1 MKNTNTE
8 VVKHSIC
15 RMNGTVL
22 NVKTCSFLGLLY
34 NFKKNRDHD
43 LKADVQE
50 CWYFNTAWAWHNIS
64 RSVERVRWCEE
75 SVFTLC
81 FRSLSL
87 EKTQS
92 RLLDWMHIGIW
103 NNFSV
108 FLEVIFWVS
117 LFWKEHILSVTL
129 MHCEKL
135 ILGSKAKCKIRFR
148 IMLLTFR
155 TEMVIRTQHSLLFA

>member
-1 MKNTNTE
+1 MKNTNAE
-8 VVKHSIC
+8 VVKHSIS

-22 NVKTCSFLGLLY
+22 NVKTCSFLRLLY
-34 NFKKNRDHD
+34 NFKKNREHD

-50 CWYFNTAWAWHNIS
+50 YWYCNTAWAWHNIS
-64 RSVERVRWCEE
+64 RSVERVRWCEG

-92 RLLDWMHIGIW
+92 CLLDWMYIGIW

-117 LFWKEHILSVTL
+117 SFWKEHILSVTL
-129 MHCEKL
+129 MHCEKR
-135 ILGSKAKCKIRFR
+135 ILGSKVKCKIRFR
-148 IMLLTFR
+148 IMLLTFL